1 MSSPLSDMLTGKDNY
16 THDIARWTWAGGFII
31 ITIAAIYLIYS
42 GHQISLMELA
52 GALGA
57 QSGLS
62 AAAVAGKQ
70 LSGAEPEE
78 HNDSIDTTK

>member
-1 MSSPLSDMLTGKDNY
+1 MNNVFKTMMTGKDNHS
-16 THDIARWTWAGGFII
+16 HDIAKWTWLGGFAII
-31 ITIAAIYLIYS
+31 SIVAVYLIYN

-57 QSGLS
+57 NSGLN

-70 LSGAEPEE
+70 LSGAEP
-78 HNDSIDTTK
+78 DPQ